1 MNASISNTDRSAVE
15 AAIATSF
22 ALHTLTQP
30 NQTSVDLSLSPGLSR
45 CRLFSDL
52 RRCCSKGPYF
62 VQIFREYLCKGSAT
76 WWTSSNRRPQT
87 TDCLPAI
94 TSSHNGPARSPASRP
109 NLSVVGISLNAGLKK
124 DSSEQ
129 NSFAPDSIGL
139 PRNVAE
145 LVQVSVRS
153 SPSSVRVNHR
163 GREPKKRKIDDDLL
177 PLRVSRQAPRSR
189 ICGYTFGQ
197 VS

>member
-1 MNASISNTDRSAVE
+1 MLFQRTVFCANLPRIFPQRFGHIGRTLSNK
-15 AAIATSF
+15 
-22 ALHTLTQP
+22 
-30 NQTSVDLSLSPGLSR
+30 
-45 CRLFSDL
+45 RLL
-52 RRCCSKGPYF
+52 
-62 VQIFREYLCKGSAT
+62 
-76 WWTSSNRRPQT
+76 T
-87 TDCLPAI
+87 TDCLSA
-94 TSSHNGPARSPASRP
+94 TTLFHNVSARSSASR
-109 NLSVVGISLNAGLKK
+109 LSLLVVGTSLNAGLKK
-124 DSSEQ
+124 DSSER
-129 NSFAPDSIGL
+129 NSFGPDSIGL

-145 LVQVSVRS
+145 LVQISVRS